1 MKRGII
7 VVYYDYGAEQWN
19 FSFISEEK
27 VVFSGTVERGQS
39 NKAEGVVE
47 VDYYGIGNF
56 GTGYYHHVGK
66 FPFNEF
72 WADYEGFNRKM
83 MTELVNEA
91 YPEIEVTSIINI

>member
-7 VVYYDYGAEQWN
+7 VVYYNYGAEQWN

-27 VVFSGTVERGQS
+27 VIFSGTVERGQS

-56 GTGYYHHVGK
+56 GTEYHHVGK

-72 WADYEGFNRKM
+72 WADCEGFNRKM

-91 YPEIEVTSIINI
+91 HPEIEVTSIMNI